1 MLTIFKRFGGIFL
14 FLLLT
19 STLYAKTMHDSKGV
33 EIKSLF
39 NAGKAKYV
47 IRFEHIFS
55 DTLYIPHGSELK
67 FEGGKLDG
75 PIVFNQTKISGKP
88 NVSTQLLFRRLYI

>member
-47 IRFEHIFS
+47 SKHSIAF
-55 DTLYIPHGSELK
+55 
-67 FEGGKLDG
+67 
-75 PIVFNQTKISGKP
+75 
-88 NVSTQLLFRRLYI
+88 